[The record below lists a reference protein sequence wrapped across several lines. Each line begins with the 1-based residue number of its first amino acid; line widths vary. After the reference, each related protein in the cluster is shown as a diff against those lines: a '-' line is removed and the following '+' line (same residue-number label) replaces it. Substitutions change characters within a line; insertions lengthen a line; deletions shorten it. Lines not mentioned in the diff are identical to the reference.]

1 MAYCVH
7 CGVKLHDAEP
17 KCALCGAELADPLK
31 PHDPSIPKPFPVR
44 TPEQALRISR
54 KYAMTLLS
62 VLLLLPAAGCLL
74 LDFLAGGISWS
85 IYPAGVL
92 ALSWIVV
99 AVPLLLPRYRVYSTI
114 LITGGALAGYL
125 LMTERLS
132 GASDWFLPIVFPA
145 LALFIVMICV
155 CVALVRKYRA
165 RTLLVI
171 VAALVEVGVLC
182 LAVELLC
189 VGFGVAL
196 RWSPFALAPCFFMAL
211 LLFVISR
218 NRALSEELKRRLHF

>member
-7 CGVKLHDAEP
+7 CGVKLHDAQP
-17 KCALCGAELADPLK
+17 KCPLCDTEAVDPQK
-31 PHDPSIPKPFPVR
+31 PYDASIPKPFPVR

-54 KYAMTLLS
+54 TYAMTLLS
-62 VLLLLPAAGCLL
+62 ILLLLPAAGCLL
-74 LDFLAGGISWS
+74 LDILAGGISWS

-92 ALSWIVV
+92 ALSWIIVT
-99 AVPLLLPRYRVYSTI
+99 VPLLLPRYRVYSTI

-125 LMTERLS
+125 LMIQRLS
-132 GASDWFLPIVFPA
+132 GASDWFVPIVFPA

-155 CVALVRKYRA
+155 CVAMIRKYHA
-165 RTLLVI
+165 RRLLVLA
-171 VAALVEVGVLC
+171 AALVQAGVLC
-182 LAVELLC
+182 LSVELLC
-189 VGFGVAL
+189 VGLGAAL
-196 RWSPFALAPCFFMAL
+196 LWSQFVMAPCFFMAL